1 MLLPR
6 LVWLYSG
13 AIFIASVFL
22 SFSTFANEI
31 QSKLDQANALRTSQ
45 PVLVAQIISEL
56 EKKTAEMSGTQK
68 DQFIF
73 VKAYS
78 AGFSGQ
84 LEQAI
89 EIASSLRA
97 DADVEVRIKINLLL
111 ANLYEASKRYEP
123 AYNHLYTALSD
134 LPKTINEELQANV
147 YTVAT
152 QLHLSAGV
160 FDKALEFAQSIATA
174 NASPRSV
181 CISKVLTVQA
191 EVELSHQFDIE
202 KIGRIDAE
210 CRGANE
216 PLMALALYVY
226 IAETQ
231 LKESPSK
238 LLKSMDNILP
248 ELEKIGFQ
256 FTILKARYYRG
267 LALLQ
272 LQRLSEAKQVLQQ
285 VFTQAQQL
293 QDHDIA
299 NKAVLHL
306 AELAEQAGP
315 QPQAVLLYKQHI
327 AALNQHL
334 TEYKERSIAYHL
346 AQANYM
352 ENQNKLALLQ
362 QQNALLQLEAE
373 LQQQELLWTVLAGA
387 ASILVLLTA
396 VWLLQRK
403 QRQLFQLAHSDGLTG
418 CLNRRRFSELAQQW
432 LSQHPQQ
439 PVALLLFDLDLFKNI
454 NDRYGHSAGDAV
466 LQALV
471 SRLQPL
477 VPAGGYLAR
486 LGGEEF
492 AIWLSDA
499 SLTQAATLAEQCR
512 AVLCN
517 EPLHWQQQEIH
528 ISASF
533 GVVAGPA
540 PAQLES
546 LLQSADRLLYQAK
559 TAGRNCCIC
568 QPLEAVA

>member
-1 MLLPR
+1 MIVMGTLFCVPFS
-6 LVWLYSG
+6 Y
-13 AIFIASVFL
+13 AS
-22 SFSTFANEI
+22 STADDYLDKIEAART
-31 QSKLDQANALRTSQ
+31 SSPDQAALLIKQFQSEF
-45 PVLVAQIISEL
+45 PVLSDHQNARLKFLQAYLLAFKGDIDAATTIALTIHRSE
-56 EKKTAEMSGTQK
+56 
-68 DQFIF
+68 
-73 VKAYS
+73 YP
-78 AGFSGQ
+78 
-84 LEQAI
+84 
-89 EIASSLRA
+89 EIAVRA
-97 DADVEVRIKINLLL
+97 NLLL
-111 ANLYEASKRYEP
+111 ASVNESRKRFGDAYTYLYD
-123 AYNHLYTALSD
+123 ALARISEVND
-134 LPKTINEELQANV
+134 PVVRSNV
-147 YTVAT
+147 YTVAA
-152 QLHLSAGV
+152 QLHLSAAAYQ
-160 FDKALEFAQSIATA
+160 KAAEFAHSIADGTTELR
-174 NASPRSV
+174 PL
-181 CISKVLTVQA
+181 CISKVLSLKAYIMLEGSYKSADLQA
-191 EVELSHQFDIE
+191 AKLSC
-202 KIGRIDAE
+202 DA
-210 CRGANE
+210 ANE
-216 PLMALALYVY
+216 PLMKYQADLYASYVDVRTNPKKVFELTNAL
-226 IAETQ
+226 
-231 LKESPSK
+231 
-238 LLKSMDNILP
+238 LP
-248 ELEKIGFQ
+248 ELKKIGFKYA
-256 FTILKARYYRG
+256 ILDAQYQKAF
-267 LALLQ
+267 ALLKLKRYDEAEKELQ
-272 LQRLSEAKQVLQQ
+272 LVVA
-285 VFTQAQQL
+285 QAQQL

-315 QPQAVLLYKQHI
+315 QPQAVVLYKQHI

-432 LSQHPQQ
+432 LTQHPQQ

-499 SLTQAATLAEQCR
+499 SLAQAATLAEQCR

-517 EPLHWQQQEIH
+517 EPLHWQQQGIH

-533 GVVAGPA
+533 GVVSGPA
-540 PAQLES
+540 PAELES

>member
-1 MLLPR
+1 MLLLR
-6 LVWLYSG
+6 LFCLYSG

-78 AGFSGQ
+78 AGFSGR

-89 EIASSLRA
+89 EIASGLRA
-97 DADVEVRIKINLLL
+97 DADVEVKIKISLLL

-123 AYNHLYTALSD
+123 AYNHLYVALSD
-134 LPKTINEELQANV
+134 LPKTLDEELQANV

-160 FDKALEFAQSIATA
+160 FDKALEFAQSIATP

-181 CISKVLTVQA
+181 CISKVLTLQA
-191 EVELSHQFDIE
+191 EVELSHKFDVE
-202 KIGRIDAE
+202 KINRIDTE

-216 PLMALALYVY
+216 PLMAIALYVY

-231 LKESPSK
+231 LTESPAK

-285 VFTQAQQL
+285 VFTQAEQL

-315 QPQAVLLYKQHI
+315 QSQAVLLYKQHI

-334 TEYKERSIAYHL
+334 SEYKERSIAYHL

-352 ENQNKLALLQ
+352 ENQNKLQLLQ
-362 QQNALLQLEAE
+362 QQNAVLQLEAE
-373 LQQQELLWTVLAGA
+373 LKKQELWWTVLAGA
-387 ASILVLLTA
+387 AFISLLLAVLG
-396 VWLLQRK
+396 LLQRK
-403 QRQLFQLAHSDGLTG
+403 QRQLFLLANTDGLTG

-439 PVALLLFDLDLFKNI
+439 SVALLLFDIDLFKNI
-454 NDRYGHSAGDAV
+454 NDRYGHSGGDAV
-466 LQALV
+466 LKALV
-471 SRLQPL
+471 SRLQQL
-477 VPAGGYLAR
+477 LPAQSWFAR

-492 AIWLSDA
+492 AIWLGGA
-499 SLTQAATLAEQCR
+499 SLTEAALLAEQCR
-512 AVLCN
+512 LALCN
-517 EPLHWQQQEIH
+517 EPLLWQQQQIS

-533 GVVAGPA
+533 GVVAGQA
-540 PAQLES
+540 PAELET
-546 LLQSADRLLYQAK
+546 LLQSADQLLYQAK
-559 TAGRNCCIC
+559 TAGRNCCVS
-568 QPLEAVA
+568 QAFA

>member
-1 MLLPR
+1 MKYQAD
-6 LVWLYSG
+6 LY
-13 AIFIASVFL
+13 ASYVDIRTNPKKVFEL
-22 SFSTFANEI
+22 T
-31 QSKLDQANALRTSQ
+31 NAL
-45 PVLVAQIISEL
+45 
-56 EKKTAEMSGTQK
+56 
-68 DQFIF
+68 
-73 VKAYS
+73 
-78 AGFSGQ
+78 
-84 LEQAI
+84 
-89 EIASSLRA
+89 
-97 DADVEVRIKINLLL
+97 
-111 ANLYEASKRYEP
+111 
-123 AYNHLYTALSD
+123 
-134 LPKTINEELQANV
+134 
-147 YTVAT
+147 
-152 QLHLSAGV
+152 
-160 FDKALEFAQSIATA
+160 
-174 NASPRSV
+174 
-181 CISKVLTVQA
+181 
-191 EVELSHQFDIE
+191 
-202 KIGRIDAE
+202 
-210 CRGANE
+210 
-216 PLMALALYVY
+216 
-226 IAETQ
+226 
-231 LKESPSK
+231 
-238 LLKSMDNILP
+238 LP
-248 ELEKIGFQ
+248 ELKKIGFKYA
-256 FTILKARYYRG
+256 ILDAQYQKAF
-267 LALLQ
+267 ALLK
-272 LQRLSEAKQVLQQ
+272 LKRYDEAEQELQQ

-315 QPQAVLLYKQHI
+315 QPQAVVLYKQHI

-432 LSQHPQQ
+432 LTQHPQQ

-492 AIWLSDA
+492 AIWLSGA
-499 SLTQAATLAEQCR
+499 SLAQAATLAEQCR
-512 AVLCN
+512 SVLCN
-517 EPLHWQQQEIH
+517 EPLHWQQQGIS

>member
-1 MLLPR
+1 MSPEQHAR
-6 LVWLYSG
+6 F
-13 AIFIASVFL
+13 IFISAYSAA
-22 SFSTFANEI
+22 FSG
-31 QSKLDQANALRTSQ
+31 KLDQA
-45 PVLVAQIISEL
+45 IEL
-56 EKKTAEMSGTQK
+56 AETITNTP
-68 DQFIF
+68 FVETR
-73 VKAYS
+73 VKA
-78 AGFSGQ
+78 
-84 LEQAI
+84 
-89 EIASSLRA
+89 
-97 DADVEVRIKINLLL
+97 NLLL
-111 ANLYEASKRYEP
+111 ANMNESVKDFRKAYSHLYEALKDS
-123 AYNHLYTALSD
+123 HD
-134 LPKTINEELQANV
+134 LKDNAILNNI
-147 YTVAT
+147 YTVAA
-152 QLHLSAGV
+152 QLHISAGAYE
-160 FDKALEFAQSIATA
+160 KAYEFARTMESIATTE
-174 NASPRSV
+174 RHL
-181 CISKVLTVQA
+181 CISQSQQLHA
-191 EVELSHQFDIE
+191 L
-202 KIGRIDAE
+202 IGLKSSYDPASFNSAFAHCEAAQER
-210 CRGANE
+210 
-216 PLMALALYVY
+216 LMALALY
-226 IAETQ
+226 IFTADIE
-231 LKESPSK
+231 LKRDPAA
-238 LLKSMDNILP
+238 LLQRMDNILP

-256 FTILKARYYRG
+256 FTILKAHYYRG

-315 QPQAVLLYKQHI
+315 QPQAVVLYKQHI

-362 QQNALLQLEAE
+362 QQNELLQLEAE

-432 LSQHPQQ
+432 LTQHPQQ

-512 AVLCN
+512 SVLCN
-517 EPLHWQQQEIH
+517 EPLHWQQQEIS